1 MLSRPWL
8 PPVAAVASAAAIVAT
23 AAAQIVLP
31 AAVYAPLHLVLELVS
46 VLVATMVA
54 ATGWQT
60 LHRIPSLALAAAASA
75 FAGVALLDLGH
86 TLIYEGMPALFGPTG
101 GGRAVAPFLAAR
113 LMAALGLLAL
123 VAIAR
128 ERRITPMASS
138 LLLTATLASALGVV
152 GAGFVWPDLR
162 LLFMTPGVGLTPLKI
177 ALEMVLVVV
186 YLAVAV
192 ALWWQARSSRAR
204 APALLALAATLMG
217 LAELALAVY
226 RTPTDLPNLLG
237 HVLKVGA
244 YLLVYRAVFV
254 PMILEPWL
262 ALDRAHAALDAGEER
277 WRMLFAHSVD
287 ALLMTTPAGD
297 VVTAN
302 PAACQLFGH
311 SEAQLRAGGRALVV
325 DPQDAPRLQVLMAQ
339 RARDGHVTGELRFRR
354 ADGSVFEAEI
364 ASSIYADAGGATMAS
379 LLVRDVTDRKRRE
392 REALRLAQLEAANAQ
407 LERFSYAVAHDLRA
421 PLAAVAGFTDA
432 LVHELPRPA
441 PGRVGHFV
449 ERIQVNVRRMDAM
462 VEGLLTL
469 SSLSRAQLQPRQ
481 LDLSALAREQLAHL
495 RERDPARVLEARVQ
509 DGLQVWAD
517 PRLVDVL
524 LQNLLHNAWKF
535 CAPRPRTCIAV
546 GATTGPDGET
556 VFHVQDNGVG
566 FDMAQAGRLFG
577 VFQRLHGLAEF
588 EGHGI
593 GLATVKQVV
602 ERHGGRIWAEG
613 RLDAGASFHF
623 TLPTVP
629 PAAVAVPMPVAA

>member
-1 MLSRPWL
+1 M
-8 PPVAAVASAAAIVAT
+8 VAT

-86 TLIYEGMPALFGPTG
+86 TLVYEGMPALFGPTG
-101 GGRAVAPFLAAR
+101 GGRAIAPFMAAR
-113 LMAALGLLAL
+113 LLAALALFALA
-123 VAIAR
+123 AIPR
-128 ERRITPMASS
+128 ERRVTPAASS
-138 LLLTATLASALGVV
+138 VLLSAVLLLSLGVT
-152 GAGFVWPDLR
+152 GAGFLWPDLR

-177 ALEMVLVVV
+177 GLELLLVGL
-186 YLAVAV
+186 YLVAAA
-192 ALWWQARSSRAR
+192 ALWLQARRTRAR

-226 RTPTDLPNLLG
+226 RAPTDLPNLLG

-277 WRMLFAHSVD
+277 WRMLFAHSAE
-287 ALLMTTPAGD
+287 ALLVTTPDGA
-297 VVTAN
+297 VVAAN
-302 PAACQLFGH
+302 PAASQLFGH
-311 SEAQLRAGGRALVV
+311 SEAQLLAGGRALVV
-325 DPQDAPRLQVLMAQ
+325 DPDDTPRLQALMAQ

-364 ASSIYADAGGATMAS
+364 ASSIYADPRDEPLAS
-379 LLVRDVTDRKRRE
+379 LLVRDVTERKRRE

-432 LVHELPRPA
+432 LVHEMPQPL
-441 PGRVGHFV
+441 PGRAGHFMQ
-449 ERIQVNVRRMDAM
+449 RIQVNVKRMDAM
-462 VEGLLTL
+462 IEGLLHL
-469 SSLSRAQLQPRQ
+469 SSLSRAQLQPRP
-481 LDLSALAREQLAHL
+481 LDLSAMAREHLAHL
-495 RERDPARVLEARVQ
+495 QEGAPGRTVQARVQ
-509 DGLQVWAD
+509 DGLQAWAD

-535 CAPRPRTCIAV
+535 TTPQFLTRIDV
-546 GATTGPDGET
+546 GAQRDAQGQT
-556 VFHVQDNGVG
+556 VFHVRDNGVG
-566 FDMAQAGRLFG
+566 FDMAQAERLFG
-577 VFQRLHGLAEF
+577 VFQRLHGPTEF
-588 EGHGI
+588 AGHGI

-602 ERHGGRIWAEG
+602 ERHGGRIWAESAPG
-613 RLDAGASFHF
+613 AGACFFF
-623 TLPTVP
+623 TLPT
-629 PAAVAVPMPVAA
+629 AADNRPSALP